1 MTSGSP
7 RQLWLLPVLLIT
19 VIATALGAL
28 VARDLYAD
36 PEPLPPA
43 VVQPS
48 PSSVPPSEQPGPAE
62 VQATSDALGH
72 PLYIPLKGLLQ
83 SYFDAINTKDYDRW
97 VKTVTRQRQATQPK
111 EVWDKDY
118 RSTTDG
124 SIVMYRIEASGD
136 GTARVLL
143 QFTSVQDVNDAPPEL
158 PERCIHWNVVWAFS
172 SERDGWKL
180 SAGATSSSP
189 QHEACEKQ

>member
-1 MTSGSP
+1 MTTGSP

-28 VARDLYAD
+28 VTRDLYAD
-36 PEPLPPA
+36 QEPVPPA

-48 PSSVPPSEQPGPAE
+48 PSSVPPNEQPGPAT
-62 VQATSDALGH
+62 VQATADAAGH
-72 PLYIPLKGLLQ
+72 PLFTALQGLLQ
-83 SYFDAINTKDYDRW
+83 SYFDAINIKDYDRW
-97 VKTVTRQRQATQPK
+97 VATVTEQRRATQPRA
-111 EVWDKDY
+111 VWNKDY

-158 PERCIHWNVVWAFS
+158 PVRCIHWNVVWAFS
-172 SERDGWKL
+172 SERGAWKL
-180 SAGATSSSP
+180 SAGPTSSSP
-189 QHEACEKQ
+189 QHEACETR